1 VQPSL
6 RSLVREQSTRHE
18 PAAVLLM
25 LDVLIA
31 RVVQRRPTVRIAVV
45 EPLRLARRVPK
56 HLSAA
61 TFRADAAITS
71 VAGRRV
77 QEVAARPSNMKKN
90 VNGQSGVE
98 EIAVLP
104 QSIANC
110 LKDIEKGRA
119 AIIALQDALAC
130 HIYDLPCKK
139 KGRQHEI
146 HEGLGDVD
154 RAVIDETIAN
164 LASLRHS
171 IRVTEDRLYSFG
183 ECRSPSSPAE
193 RGRKRFADWSQN
205 FRPAAQAA
213 MQMADEVEE
222 AGYGDEQ
229 AEQNWFVILK
239 PEDLRAVDEATI
251 DVVAANLGDLADH
264 VNDALAVIT
273 NLLQE
278 RR

>member
-1 VQPSL
+1 
-6 RSLVREQSTRHE
+6 
-18 PAAVLLM
+18 
-25 LDVLIA
+25 
-31 RVVQRRPTVRIAVV
+31 
-45 EPLRLARRVPK
+45 
-56 HLSAA
+56 
-61 TFRADAAITS
+61 
-71 VAGRRV
+71 
-77 QEVAARPSNMKKN
+77 MKKN

-98 EIAVLP
+98 KTTVLP
-104 QSIANC
+104 RSIANC

-193 RGRKRFADWSQN
+193 RGKTRFVDWSQKFN
-205 FRPAAQAA
+205 TAAEAAIEMAEEIEEAKHGEGSTRATVLTPDDLAAVSAQAFA
-213 MQMADEVEE
+213 YAVVSLEE
-222 AGYGDEQ
+222 
-229 AEQNWFVILK
+229 
-239 PEDLRAVDEATI
+239 
-251 DVVAANLGDLADH
+251 LALQ
-264 VNDALAVIT
+264 VNEALAVT
-273 NLLQE
+273 ENLQE
-278 RR
+278 EREEAVTAAADVAAG